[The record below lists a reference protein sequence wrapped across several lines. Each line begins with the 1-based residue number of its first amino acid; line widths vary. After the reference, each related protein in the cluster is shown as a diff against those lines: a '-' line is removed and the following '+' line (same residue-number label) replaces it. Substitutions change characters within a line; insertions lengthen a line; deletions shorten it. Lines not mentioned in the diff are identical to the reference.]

1 MIFLPFCKRM
11 YLCSKL
17 GNVLKGKKNVAE
29 KRSRRTEY
37 CLPENHFIGLF
48 EIRVLDSAAKKQQL
62 DRCMSAVRI
71 GECLIQRHSIEHY
84 RCLNAHILYYIS
96 YYLSAWNFELL
107 YLCKRVLNIL
117 NQNKLLCCRNAV
129 NLCYILMKYGYP

>member
-1 MIFLPFCKRM
+1 MIFLPFCKKK

-29 KRSRRTEY
+29 KRSTRTEY

-48 EIRVLDSAAKKQQL
+48 EIRVLNSAAKKQHL
-62 DRCMSAVRI
+62 DHCMSAVRT

-84 RCLNAHILYYIS
+84 RCLNAHILYYIC
-96 YYLSAWNFELL
+96 YYLSAQNFELL
-107 YLCKRVLNIL
+107 HPCKQDLNLL
-117 NQNKLLCCRNAV
+117 NQNRLLCCRNAV
-129 NLCYILMKYGYP
+129 YHCYILMKYGYP